1 MLKDRVLAAVVALP
15 VLLLILIF
23 GGSWLNLLLFTAA
36 VAVGSFEYFRMAFQK
51 DTLTQWAGTTLAV
64 TCYLVWGVALMRHA
78 DGGVFMGTLFFS
90 LLAIYLYFL
99 FRPHPI
105 DQAGARMALAAGGLV
120 YLPLLGFYL
129 FKLQQLDQG
138 WKYLLVLFSISWL
151 NDTGGY
157 FAGRFLGKHKL
168 YEAVSPKKTWE
179 GSVGGAACGVGGAF
193 LFAWITGLEWS
204 WYFTLPMALVAGAIG
219 QMGDLVESLMKR
231 SHDIKDSG
239 GIIPGH
245 GGILDRIDALIFA
258 APVVYYFITWF
269 TLCGK

>member
-36 VAVGSFEYFRMAFQK
+36 VGVGSFEYYRMAFYREP
-51 DTLTQWAGTTLAV
+51 LTHILGTGAAALS
-64 TCYLVWGVALMRHA
+64 YFLWGLGAMYGFGQDA
-78 DGGVFMGTLFFS
+78 FIGALFFS
-90 LLAIYLYFL
+90 VMAMYLYFL
-99 FRPHPI
+99 FLPHPI
-105 DQAGARMALAAGGLV
+105 DKAASRLALAVGGLV

-129 FKLQQLDQG
+129 FKLQQLEGG

-157 FAGRFLGKHKL
+157 FAGRYLGKHKL

-179 GSVGGAACGVGGAF
+179 GSIGGALAGIGGAF
-193 LFAWITGLEWS
+193 LFAWITQLSWT
-204 WYFTLPMALVAGAIG
+204 WYFTLSMALVAGAIG

-231 SHDIKDSG
+231 SHGIKDSG

-258 APVVYYFITWF
+258 APVVYYFIAWF
-269 TLCGK
+269 ALPGK